1 LCLSHLS
8 SAGVLPGSGSGVW
21 LLWSCE
27 EVRGEGYGREASRRK
42 GGGRREKG
50 EEKEK
55 K

>member
-1 LCLSHLS
+1 
-8 SAGVLPGSGSGVW
+8 

-42 GGGRREKG
+42 EVGKREKG